1 MEKIK
6 ILIVEPMM
14 DPYIKEIVNT
24 LEEKQKIVGGLIQFV
39 ELEDSVDLILNEEG
53 KTLNLEMN
61 RIITNDI
68 VCGNFFIAG
77 QRNGESISLTEKQIQ
92 KYKAFFKL
100 RKHTIPISLLKN
112 KYQESNKLLEYD
124 LTGVEKLLQLGN
136 LLNGK

>member
-1 MEKIK
+1 MH
-6 ILIVEPMM
+6 
-14 DPYIKEIVNT
+14 PYIKEIVKT
-24 LEEKQKIVGGLIQFV
+24 LEEKQKIVGWLIQFV